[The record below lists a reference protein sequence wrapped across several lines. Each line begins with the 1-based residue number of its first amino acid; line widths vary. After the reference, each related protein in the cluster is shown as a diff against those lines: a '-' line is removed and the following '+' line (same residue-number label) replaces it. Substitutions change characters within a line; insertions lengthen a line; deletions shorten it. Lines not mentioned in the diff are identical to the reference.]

1 MNERLGSVGFVM
13 AIAGQLCQH
22 VGRHL
27 TQSAQCKRKD
37 KMQIQPVASHFI
49 NGEYLEDTSGE
60 PIDIVYPAT
69 GEIIGRVY
77 AATEAVIEQA
87 IISAKRAQ
95 KEWAKTSGT
104 ERGRILRRAADI
116 IRERNHDLSVLETYD
131 TGKPLSETL
140 YVDATSAADAL
151 EYFGGLAGS
160 LTGEHI
166 PMGEN
171 WAYTIRE
178 PLGLCVGIG
187 AWNYPTQISCWK
199 GAPALACGNAM
210 IFKPSETTP
219 LCALKVAEILIEAGL
234 PRGLYNVIQG
244 MGDVGAKLVSDT
256 RVDKV
261 SLTGSVPTGRKVY
274 AAAAEGIKHVTME
287 LGGKSPL
294 IIFDDADIE
303 NAVGGAILGNFYS
316 SGQVCSNGT
325 RVFVHEAIKEKFLER
340 LSARLREAIIGDPLD
355 EATNFGPMV
364 SERQMKIVQDYIEI
378 GKSEGARLICGGGR
392 LDRDGF
398 YLEPT
403 VFADVRDDMT
413 IAREEIFGP
422 VMAVLD
428 FTDETDVIARANDT
442 EFGLSAG
449 VFTNDLSRAH
459 RVIAELEAGSC
470 FINSYNDAPV
480 EAPFGG
486 AKLSGVG
493 RENSKAAVEHYS
505 QMKSVFVRM
514 GDVEAPF

>member
-1 MNERLGSVGFVM
+1 M
-13 AIAGQLCQH
+13 
-22 VGRHL
+22 L
-27 TQSAQCKRKD
+27 T
-37 KMQIQPVASHFI
+37 QPVASHFI
-49 NGEYLEDTSGE
+49 NGEYVEDTGGT
-60 PIDIVYPAT
+60 PIDVIYPAT
-69 GEIIGRVY
+69 GQCIGRVY
-77 AATEAVIEQA
+77 GATDAVIEQA
-87 IISAKRAQ
+87 IESARHAQ
-95 KEWAKTSGT
+95 KNWANTSGT

-116 IRERNHDLSVLETYD
+116 IRERNRDLSILETYD

-171 WAYTIRE
+171 WAYTVRE

-234 PRGLYNVIQG
+234 PKGLFNVVQG
-244 MGDVGAKLVSDT
+244 LGEVGAKLVSDA

-274 AAAAEGIKHVTME
+274 AAAAAGIKHVTME

-294 IIFDDADIE
+294 IIFEDADIE

-340 LSARLREAIIGDPLD
+340 LSARLREAVIGDPLD

-364 SERQMKIVQDYIEI
+364 SERQMKIVQNYIEI
-378 GKSEGARLICGGGR
+378 GQAEGARLICGGER

-422 VMAVLD
+422 VMSVLD
-428 FTDETDVIARANDT
+428 FNDEADVIARANDT

-459 RVIAELEAGSC
+459 RVIAQLEAGSC